1 MYGAMYF
8 AMALGMSS
16 AATTRSSKRNT
27 MVAVVSWMKEEK
39 QKNNK
44 TQERR
49 PKSQLTAQCTC
60 GTSKKETMTLELL
73 TLSCYCL
80 TVPWF
85 GIFAGSATLLN

>member
-44 TQERR
+44 PQERR
-49 PKSQLTAQCTC
+49 PQSQLTAQRTR
-60 GTSKKETMTLELL
+60 GNQARKSFK
-73 TLSCYCL
+73 
-80 TVPWF
+80 
-85 GIFAGSATLLN
+85 